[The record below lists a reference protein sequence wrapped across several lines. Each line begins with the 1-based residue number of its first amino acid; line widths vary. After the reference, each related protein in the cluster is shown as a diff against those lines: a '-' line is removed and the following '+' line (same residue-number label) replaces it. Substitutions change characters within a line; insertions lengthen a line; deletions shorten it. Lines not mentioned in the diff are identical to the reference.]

1 MGDVAVDLHFARFIP
16 PHGDLPNPTVAHLK
30 ALAQTHLIAP
40 PLSALDLFNQQT
52 ESATHLGTCLPPLDQ
67 ILCGGYPTRRVIQI
81 AGPPQSFRTLLL
93 FHAAL
98 NLLLRNQ
105 HATCCWI
112 DTRGTF
118 NQDVTRTVA
127 IIKSL
132 ADGLR
137 RQGLQFKTQTGDE
150 QDGNQIVAATLER
163 LLISVRID
171 GEGALE
177 TIATC
182 VREST
187 DERRVSLVVIDS
199 VDTILG
205 TESSPQTRAQ
215 GETVE

>member
-1 MGDVAVDLHFARFIP
+1 M
-16 PHGDLPNPTVAHLK
+16 
-30 ALAQTHLIAP
+30 
-40 PLSALDLFNQQT
+40 
-52 ESATHLGTCLPPLDQ
+52 
-67 ILCGGYPTRRVIQI
+67 
-81 AGPPQSFRTLLL
+81 
-93 FHAAL
+93 
-98 NLLLRNQ
+98 
-105 HATCCWI
+105 
-112 DTRGTF
+112 
-118 NQDVTRTVA
+118 A

-137 RQGLQFKTQTGDE
+137 RQGLQFKTETGDE

-205 TESSPQTRAQ
+205 TETSPQTRAQ